1 MLFYPIFSR
10 RKFIETDVIR
20 DSGCI
25 WLEIVHIP
33 PPPTPTDALEI
44 ARLSREGED
53 RMKPIILVRFIRDCE
68 ECGKKGA
75 GVGLGSNHPSRCP

>member
-33 PPPTPTDALEI
+33 PPPTPTDALEFAILSGGAI
-44 ARLSREGED
+44 A
-53 RMKPIILVRFIRDCE
+53 
-68 ECGKKGA
+68 
-75 GVGLGSNHPSRCP
+75 